1 MSDVRT
7 TMNSGTAPEITPELA
22 ERLLDGLCKIAVRAS
37 AAILEIPPSQAE
49 LQTKDDQSPVTK
61 ADKASE
67 AIILEGLAHVAPG
80 VPVIAEESAA
90 QAPKVV
96 AGSCFIVD
104 PLDGTKEFLAG
115 RDEYT
120 VCIGLVTRGVAIAGV
135 IAAPKQGLLWRG
147 VVRRKAERLRMD
159 FQTGEST
166 APVSIHARRAPVE
179 LVAAVSRTHLDPNS
193 EAFLS
198 RLKVGKRYG
207 CGSAVKFC
215 HLAQGDAD
223 VYPRLATTCEWDIA
237 AGCAI
242 LVAAGGA
249 VTDPEGGE
257 LHFACGAEKFLVP
270 GFIAWGDPSIAR
282 IS

>member
-1 MSDVRT
+1 MSAART
-7 TMNSGTAPEITPELA
+7 TMNNGIGPEVTPELA
-22 ERLLDGLCKIAVRAS
+22 ERLLDGLCEIAIRAS
-37 AAILEIPPSQAE
+37 AAILAIPPSQAE
-49 LQTKDDQSPVTK
+49 QRIKEDQSPVTK

-67 AIILEGLAHVAPG
+67 ATILEGLARIAPG
-80 VPVIAEESAA
+80 IPVIAEESAA

-120 VCIGLVTRGVAIAGV
+120 VCIGLVTHGAPIAGV
-135 IAAPKQGLLWRG
+135 ISAPKQGLLWRG
-147 VVRRKAERLRMD
+147 VVGCKAERLQVD
-159 FQTGEST
+159 FQTGRSGELT
-166 APVSIHARRAPVE
+166 AIHTRRAPPE
-179 LVAAVSRTHLDPNS
+179 LTAAISRTHLDADS

-198 RLKVGKRYG
+198 RLKIGRRYG

-223 VYPRLATTCEWDIA
+223 IYPRLSTTCEWDIA

-242 LVAAGGA
+242 LAAAGGKI
-249 VTDPEGGE
+249 TDPNGDE
-257 LHFACGAEKFLVP
+257 LRFAQGVEKFRVP
-270 GFIAWGDPSIAR
+270 GFLAWGDPVIAR
-282 IS
+282 SI